1 MGRARTSGGG
11 LAAVVLAALTLVA
24 LVAAGVPAGAT
35 STPAGTAGVP
45 STGDYGGPRACQE
58 PAAGITEVSVGNDT
72 VTITGAV
79 SERCPQ
85 SVEIHEVAPSA
96 DGATVTEAPASTP
109 LEVVRPDRDGTFRA
123 TVDRTAAGAD
133 RLYSGF
139 VAVGVRG
146 DTRTLLGSTRFADD
160 WTLDAPNS
168 APRPEPTTQKGVAVT
183 MTSDAE
189 AVGAGHA
196 AVTVG
201 VNYLM
206 TAGPGEPG
214 QSIEFEYGGETYYFD
229 RSYVDWLDHMI
240 KPLSDNDM
248 LVYLVLVLV
257 YDQEPNSS
265 FPILVHPE
273 APTGAPTSFMTY
285 AFNTVTPEGI
295 AHYTA
300 VMEFLASRYTR
311 DDERYGRAMDYI
323 VGNEIDSAGIWQQM
337 GGKTLPEFLRHY
349 EPALRIGFN
358 AARKY
363 HADARVYTSL
373 DHFWTT
379 NANPNDPLKFY
390 DGRDVLDG
398 LAALTKDRGDFPW
411 QLAYHPYPAN
421 MLDPRVWDDPVTD
434 DPDTPKITFK
444 NIATL
449 PEYLDRPELHYDGEP
464 RRVILSEQGCQSP
477 TNSAADQELQAACF
491 AYAYYKIL
499 AADGIDAFI
508 WDPQVDNRQAGGLRI
523 GLWTW
528 DESRTDF
535 PASPGEKKQ
544 IYDLFANIDTPGSLE
559 LTEFAKDVIGIDE
572 WTEVIPGFD
581 PSMIDQRRP
590 TQQVGASGYASVAGA
605 TTVSGFEDGVDG
617 WQASDHVGRIESVP
631 DEQAAEGD
639 HVLRAH
645 FDDADV
651 VQSNGTNSKTW
662 RGVDLPLAEPLDASV
677 TPHLAL
683 QVRVPEPEPGAFSP
697 VNRFS
702 VQVRAYG
709 ADGTVATG
717 VAAVEADSTWQPVQ
731 LDLSSWSGRDE
742 ITRIKV
748 WAKGSSGDD
757 WLGTF
762 DVDGVVLAED
772 ADLTGVRPNLDL
784 RARAAVRGAPGS
796 QFSVDVVNN
805 GTAPLTGDLE
815 VGTCDAITITE
826 PSLPVAGLAPAGG
839 ATTVTATLETFA
851 PVDPDFPLLCLILGE
866 HRYAVT
872 IEMPAP
878 PPTLIYD
885 FEDGTQGWTAGE
897 NVVSVAT
904 ASSFPNGPQRPHGGT
919 YALDAIMADGDVSQ
933 AKTVSVRPETP
944 LDLGTAEEVYAW
956 VDAYGGV
963 PGATGYEA
971 TLTLHSG
978 DESISQAMPDFVPD
992 SWNRVAVDVSDW
1004 PHRDAVTGI
1013 DVSYRVLGTDFDW
1026 VGGPHLQVDDVGVT
1040 ESAGSL
1046 PAWRAAWG
1054 ASIGGHYGGDSR
1066 PDATYRQ
1073 ALDLSTGGSAVR
1085 VRFVNPF
1092 SDQDLVFDAAS
1103 VGVRAGTGADVEG
1116 EPRPLTVMGS
1126 AEIRVRPGETVYTD
1140 PVALPVSAGDDLL
1153 VSTHAAASLPLL
1165 SHDWALKTQYAT
1177 VEGAGDHTG
1186 DAGGAAFA
1194 PVSTSTYWLDAV
1206 DVLGAQVRGTVVALG
1221 DSITD
1226 GAGADLDAD
1235 NRWPDVLADRLDALA
1250 PDDPRRRAVVNAG
1263 IGGNTLNS
1271 VENPLVGVNG
1281 LARLD
1286 RDVLTQTGVTDVV
1299 VFHGTNDIY
1308 VGETAAHVIASL
1320 ETAAQRIHDAGARAV
1335 VATLIP
1341 RGNGVG
1347 WTAEHEERRLEV
1359 NEWIRSNT
1367 VYDAVIDFDAVVDD
1381 PADPGH
1387 IRADYDADGTH
1398 PNAAGYAAM
1407 AGAIDL
1413 DLFAATSTQQTGAL
1427 R

>member
-1 MGRARTSGGG
+1 MGRAMTAGRALAAA
-11 LAAVVLAALTLVA
+11 LAAVTLAV
-24 LVAAGVPAGAT
+24 AGVPATASGAA
-35 STPAGTAGVP
+35 PAAAP
-45 STGDYGGPRACQE
+45 AAAPRACAE
-58 PAAGITEVSVGNDT
+58 PADGITEVSVGADTIT
-72 VTITGAV
+72 VTGSV
-79 SERCPQ
+79 PERCPQ
-85 SVEIHEVAPSA
+85 SVEIHAVAPAA
-96 DGATVTEAPASTP
+96 DATAADAPAAASA
-109 LEVVRPDRDGTFRA
+109 LEVVRPARDGSFSA
-123 TVDRTAAGAD
+123 TVERTAGGVD
-133 RLYSGF
+133 LLYSGF
-139 VAVGVRG
+139 TAVGVRG
-146 DTRTLLGSTRFADD
+146 DVRTALGGVHYADD
-160 WTLDAPNS
+160 WAFDAPNS

-189 AVGAGHA
+189 VVGAGHA

-206 TAGPGEPG
+206 KAGPGAPG
-214 QSIEFEYGGETYYFD
+214 ETVEFEYGGETYYFD
-229 RSYVDWLDHMI
+229 KSYIDWLDHTI
-240 KPLSDNDM
+240 KPLSDNEM

-265 FPILVHPE
+265 FPILVHPD
-273 APTGAPTSFMTY
+273 APTGAPAAFMTY

-300 VMEFLASRYTR
+300 AMEFLAARYTR
-311 DDERYGRAMDYI
+311 DDEAYGRAMDYI

-337 GGKTLPEFLRHY
+337 GEKTLPEFLEHY
-349 EPALRIGFN
+349 EPALRIGYN

-379 NANPNDPLKFY
+379 NANPSDPLRFY

-411 QLAYHPYPAN
+411 DLAYHPYPAN

-434 DPDTPKITFK
+434 DADTPKITFK

-449 PEYLDRPELHYDGEP
+449 PAYLDRPELHYDGEP

-477 TNSAADQELQAACF
+477 TNGAADQELQAACF

-528 DESRTDF
+528 DENRTDF

-544 IYDLFANIDTPGSLE
+544 IYDVFAHIDTPESLQR
-559 LTEFAKDVIGIDE
+559 TEFAKDVIGIDD
-572 WTEVIPGFD
+572 WTDVIPGFD
-581 PSMIDQRRP
+581 PSMIDQRRT
-590 TQQVGASGYASVAGA
+590 TQQVGASGHAGLSGAVA
-605 TTVSGFEDGVDG
+605 VSGFEDGAGG
-617 WQASDHVGRIESVP
+617 WQASDHVGRVEAVA
-631 DEQAAEGD
+631 DDAAAEGG
-639 HVLRAH
+639 HVLRAF
-645 FDDADV
+645 FDDPDV

-662 RGVDLPLAEPLDASV
+662 RGVDVPLAAPLDASA

-683 QVRVPEPEPGAFSP
+683 QVRIPEPEPGAFSP

-709 ADGTVATG
+709 ADGTVASG
-717 VAAVEADSTWQPVQ
+717 VVAAEADGTWQRVQ
-731 LDLSSWSGRDE
+731 LDLSSWPGRDE

-757 WLGTF
+757 WAGTF
-762 DVDGVVLAED
+762 DVDDVVLAAD
-772 ADLTGVRPNLDL
+772 ADDAGVRPNLDL
-784 RARAAVRGAPGS
+784 RARAADRGGPGS
-796 QFSVDVVNN
+796 EVTVDVVNN
-805 GTAPLTGDLE
+805 GTAALAGDLV
-815 VGTCDAITITE
+815 VGSCDGITTAE
-826 PSLPVAGLAPAGG
+826 PSLPVDGLAAAGG
-839 ATTVTATLETFA
+839 ATTVTATLETIA
-851 PVDPDFPLLCLILGE
+851 PADPDHPLLCLTLGE

-872 IEMPAP
+872 IEVPPP
-878 PPTLIYD
+878 PPTLLYD
-885 FEDGTQGWTAGE
+885 FEDGTQGWTAGQ
-897 NVVSVAT
+897 NIVSVAT

-919 YALDAIMADGDVSQ
+919 YALDAVMADGDVSQ
-933 AKTVSVRPETP
+933 PKTLSVRPETP
-944 LDLGTAEEVYAW
+944 LDLGAADEVYAW

-978 DESISQAMPDFVPD
+978 DESISQALPTFVPD
-992 SWNRVAVDVSDW
+992 SWNRIAVDVSAW
-1004 PHRDAVTGI
+1004 PYRDAVTGI

-1026 VGGPHLQVDDVGVT
+1026 VGGPRLQVDDVGIT
-1040 ESAGSL
+1040 ENAASR

-1054 ASIGGHYGGDSR
+1054 ASIGGHFGGDSR

-1073 ALDLSTGGSAVR
+1073 TMELSTGGNAVR

-1092 SDQDLVFDAAS
+1092 SDQDLVFDAAT
-1103 VGVRAGTGADVEG
+1103 VGVRSGTGADVAG
-1116 EPRPLTVMGS
+1116 APRPLSVLGS
-1126 AEIRVRPGETVYTD
+1126 SEIRVRPGETVYTD
-1140 PVALPVSAGDDLL
+1140 PVALPVAAGDDLV
-1153 VSTHAAASLPLL
+1153 VSTHATQSLPLL

-1177 VEGAGDHTG
+1177 AEGAGDHTG

-1206 DVLGAQVRGTVVALG
+1206 DVLGTQARGTVVALG

-1235 NRWPDVLADRLDALA
+1235 NRWPDVLADRLNALA
-1250 PDDPRRRAVVNAG
+1250 PDDPRRRTVVNAG

-1271 VENPLVGVNG
+1271 VENPQVGVNG

-1308 VGETAAHVIASL
+1308 VGESAADVIASL
-1320 ETAAQRIHDAGARAV
+1320 QTAAQRIHDAGARAV

-1347 WTAEHEERRLEV
+1347 WTPDREERRLAV

-1367 VYDAVIDFDAVVDD
+1367 VFDAVIDFDVVVDD
-1381 PADPGH
+1381 PAAPGH

-1407 AGAIDL
+1407 AAAIDL
-1413 DLFAATSTQQTGAL
+1413 DLFAAPSAQQTGAL